1 MKGPILRTMERMLV
15 CGIIIIIIK
24 SILNLTR
31 MGDDYVINHLNH
43 CLLTCLIP
51 NEIKFC
57 VKCHAKTQHNN
68 ALG

>member
-1 MKGPILRTMERMLV
+1 MKRPILGTMKRMLV

-31 MGDDYVINHLNH
+31 VGDDYVINHLNPF
-43 CLLTCLIP
+43 LLTCLIP

-57 VKCHAKTQHNN
+57 VKCYAKTQHNN